1 VSHHARPGSTT
12 TATQPHGRARVEF
25 KYGGA
30 TKRRRRVRPTLV
42 VGLAVAMSLGVLPLW
57 SLTHSGRSNT
67 AGAGT
72 GAIRFRL
79 TVPSSIDATGATDV
93 TSALQS
99 FLNASPD
106 NSELDFKAGARYR
119 IEGTLKL
126 NKHNDMAI
134 DGKGATFFATTPTKD
149 RNRSQWSF
157 DDDSNLEVSNMTIHG
172 ANPHAGQADDAYVQ
186 DLEAQH
192 GIQVD
197 GGEHVDIHNVHITDT
212 YGDFIYVGRSPGPV
226 FGHPEDIHIH
236 DNMLERNGRMGVT
249 VSDGTRVVIDN
260 NTINDTRRSTIDL
273 EPYAHS
279 GVIRDI
285 WIVENHVGPG
295 RLNFVAGE
303 GAGDV
308 SNIVVASNILHAH
321 GLGIDL
327 IGPEGETRYDV
338 TVVGNVSDTQVAST
352 RESVMRFINYE
363 NVSVRD
369 NVQPTPTNRTMSMVT
384 AITSCNV
391 EVTGNDLSPGGI
403 GQVVN
408 QHPRST
414 CSPTPPSPTDP
425 PNYFEG
431 QQMTIDVGNTSGS
444 TARCFD
450 TAHCDGY
457 LTTTDAPTHVVNAP
471 VIDPVAS
478 QADRSMLMG
487 NFDFSVPMRNGNYK
501 VTMTF
506 VEPVLRKGSQRLIFV
521 DAERVRVLNAVDPF
535 NLAHGRD
542 KVVRRSFSMSVGDG
556 ALDMHIK
563 SGSILAVLSY
573 ITITRD

>member
-1 VSHHARPGSTT
+1 
-12 TATQPHGRARVEF
+12 
-25 KYGGA
+25 
-30 TKRRRRVRPTLV
+30 
-42 VGLAVAMSLGVLPLW
+42 VGLAVATSLAVLPLW
-57 SLTHSGRSNT
+57 SLTHSERSNT

-72 GAIRFRL
+72 GAIRFRY
-79 TVPSSIDATGATDV
+79 TVPASIDATGATDV

-106 NSELDFKAGARYR
+106 HSELDFQAGARYR
-119 IEGTLKL
+119 IEGSLQL

-134 DGKGATFFATTPTKD
+134 DGKGATFFATQPTTN
-149 RNRSQWSF
+149 RNRSQWIF
-157 DDDSNLEVSNMTIHG
+157 DNDSNLEISNMTIHG
-172 ANPHAGQADDAYVQ
+172 ANPDAGQADDAYVAE
-186 DLEAQH
+186 LEAQH

-197 GGEHVDIHNVHITDT
+197 GGERVNIHDVHITDT

-226 FGHPEDIHIH
+226 FGHAQDIHIH
-236 DNMLERNGRMGVT
+236 DNMLERNGRMGIT
-249 VSDGTRVVIDN
+249 VADGARVIIDD
-260 NTINDTRRSTIDL
+260 NTINDTRRSAIDL

-279 GVIRDI
+279 GVVRDI
-285 WIVENHVGPG
+285 WIVGNHIGPG
-295 RLNFVAGE
+295 RLNFVAGG

-308 SNIVVASNILHAH
+308 SNIVIVSNTLHVH
-321 GLGIDL
+321 GMGIDL
-327 IGPEGETRYDV
+327 MAPAGETRYGV
-338 TVVGNVSDTQVAST
+338 TVAGNESDTQVAST
-352 RESVMRFINYE
+352 RESVIRFINYE
-363 NVSVRD
+363 NVTVRD

-391 EVTGNDLSPGGI
+391 DVTGNDLSPGGI
-403 GQVVN
+403 GQVVT

-414 CSPTPPSPTDP
+414 CSPPPPSPTNP

-431 QQMTIDVGNTSGS
+431 QQLTIDPGNTSGS
-444 TARCFD
+444 AARCSD
-450 TAHCDGY
+450 KAHCEGY
-457 LTTTDAPTHVVNAP
+457 LKATDAPTHVVTAP

-521 DAERVRVLNAVDPF
+521 DADGVRVLNAVDPF

-542 KVVRRSFSMSVGDG
+542 KVVRRSFGISVGDG
-556 ALDMHIK
+556 ALDLHIK